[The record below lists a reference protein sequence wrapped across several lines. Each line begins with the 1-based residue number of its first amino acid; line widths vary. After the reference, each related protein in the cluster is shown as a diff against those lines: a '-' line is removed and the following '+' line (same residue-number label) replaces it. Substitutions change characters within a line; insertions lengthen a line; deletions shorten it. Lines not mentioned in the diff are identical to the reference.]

1 MFRGPHRLATPFRH
15 IDRQLKEL
23 SNPGIQ
29 KNLLNFFERT
39 MSTDTLSD
47 VLRAVRLTGAVFID
61 VDVGAPWATWAPAS
75 KHLIPLIMPDAQ
87 HLMCYHLVM
96 DGECYAVQKGQEPV
110 ALKSGDLIVFP
121 HGDGHTMSTDPK
133 LRATAPFDV
142 NQLDLKQPRPWKIV
156 AGDGEQRLKL
166 FCGFLGCDVRPFN
179 PLVSALPAQIHCRGD
194 DAASKERL
202 NQFYQMA
209 VAESNGARMG
219 GESVLA
225 KLSELL
231 FIELVRMHLESLPG
245 DQSGWLAGL
254 RDRHVGQALT
264 LLHAQPAKP
273 WTLEDLSAEVGL
285 SRSALADR
293 FSGFV
298 GEPPMHYL
306 AKWRM
311 QIASGM
317 LSAGQ
322 ANIARIAADVGYDSE
337 AAFSRAFK
345 KIVGMPPAAWRK
357 NQASAPEPLNA

>member
-1 MFRGPHRLATPFRH
+1 MGP
-15 IDRQLKEL
+15 
-23 SNPGIQ
+23 
-29 KNLLNFFERT
+29 
-39 MSTDTLSD
+39 DTLSD
-47 VLRAVRLTGAVFID
+47 VLRAARLTGAVFID
-61 VDVGAPWATWAPAS
+61 VNVCAPWVTWAPPS
-75 KHLIPLIMPDAQ
+75 RHLIPLIMPEAQ
-87 HLMCYHLVM
+87 HLMSYHLVM
-96 DGECYAVQKGQEPV
+96 EGACFAVQEGHDPV
-110 ALKSGDLIVFP
+110 ALKAGDLIVFP
-121 HGDGHTMSTDPK
+121 HGGPHKLCTDPK
-133 LRATAPFDV
+133 LRAPASFDTSD
-142 NQLDLKQPRPWKIV
+142 LDLTQPRPWKIIG
-156 AGDGEQRLKL
+156 GDGEDRLKL

-179 PLVSALPAQIHCRGD
+179 PLLAALPAQIHCSG
-194 DAASKERL
+194 SNPGCKERL
-202 NQFYQMA
+202 SSFYQMA

-231 FIELVRMHLESLPG
+231 FIELVRMYLESLPG

-254 RDRHVGQALT
+254 RDRHVGQALI
-264 LLHAQPAKP
+264 LLHAHPARP
-273 WTLEDLSAEVGL
+273 WTLEDLSGEVGL

-293 FSGFV
+293 FTGFV
-298 GEPPMHYL
+298 GLPPMQYL

-357 NQASAPEPLNA
+357 NQAATAEPLHA

>member
-1 MFRGPHRLATPFRH
+1 
-15 IDRQLKEL
+15 
-23 SNPGIQ
+23 
-29 KNLLNFFERT
+29 
-39 MSTDTLSD
+39 MSSDTLSD

-61 VDVGAPWATWAPAS
+61 VNVTVPWATFAPKS
-75 KHLIPLIMPDAQ
+75 HHLIPLIMPDAQ

-96 DGECYAVQKGQEPV
+96 EGECYAVQKGHDPV
-110 ALKSGDLIVFP
+110 ALKAGDLIVFP

-133 LRATAPFDV
+133 LRAPEAVDLNEFDTST
-142 NQLDLKQPRPWKIV
+142 PRPWKIT
-156 AGDGEQRLKL
+156 GGSDGKNRVKL

-179 PLVSALPAQIHCRGD
+179 PLVAALPAQIHCKGD
-194 DAASKERL
+194 TAACKQRL

-209 VAESNGARMG
+209 VAESNGGRMG
-219 GESVLA
+219 GDSILA

-231 FIELVRMHLESLPG
+231 FIELVRMYLESLPG
-245 DQSGWLAGL
+245 DQNGWLAGL

-264 LLHAQPAKP
+264 LLHAQPAKA
-273 WTLEDLSAEVGL
+273 WTLEDLSGEVGL

-293 FSGFV
+293 FTGFV

-317 LSAGQ
+317 LSTGQ

-357 NQASAPEPLNA
+357 NQTAAPEPLSA

>member
-1 MFRGPHRLATPFRH
+1 MGP
-15 IDRQLKEL
+15 
-23 SNPGIQ
+23 
-29 KNLLNFFERT
+29 
-39 MSTDTLSD
+39 DTLSD

-61 VDVGAPWATWAPAS
+61 VDVCAPWTSWAPAS

-87 HLMCYHLVM
+87 HLMSYHLVM
-96 DGECYAVQKGQEPV
+96 EGECFAVQKGHPPRKLC
-110 ALKSGDLIVFP
+110 AGDLIVFP
-121 HGDGHTMSTDPK
+121 QGDGHTMCTDPS
-133 LRATAPFDV
+133 LRAPGPFDL
-142 NQLDLKQPRPWKIV
+142 NQLDLTAPRPWKIV
-156 AGDGEQRLKL
+156 TGDGKDRLKL

-179 PLVSALPAQIHCRGD
+179 PLLAALPQQIHCSGGD
-194 DAASKERL
+194 PACKERL
-202 NQFYQMA
+202 NHFYHMA

-231 FIELVRMHLESLPG
+231 FIELVRMYLEKLPG
-245 DQSGWLAGL
+245 EQTGWLAGL

-293 FSGFV
+293 FTGFV
-298 GEPPMHYL
+298 GVPPMQYL

-311 QIASGM
+311 QIAAGLLTS
-317 LSAGQ
+317 GQ
-322 ANIARIAADVGYDSE
+322 ANIARIAVDVGYDSE

-345 KIVGMPPAAWRK
+345 KIVGMPPAVWRK
-357 NQASAPEPLNA
+357 NQAAAEPARA